1 LTPHWSIDLPKNK
14 KLATFFAMLPLAL
27 VSVHILVLSLDL
39 LDKSAYVEQI
49 LFYNYTQFCFLCYS
63 IYPPMKN
70 FIISLICITL
80 SLSAYSQSSIL
91 WEIKGNG
98 LTSTSYLLGTLKF
111 IGEKEFT
118 IPKEAT
124 DRIKACKV
132 FAIEDQVDHHA
143 QHELNEALHFPKG
156 KSLATELSPEEYK
169 KVLDFFQREFGVNK
183 QVFENKYGKV
193 KPLALSILMTRL
205 TLKEK
210 VKFYDIELLV
220 FAKKNK
226 LTPYS
231 LESIDREAQAINAYP
246 MYNQIKALLHSIDN
260 FETQKTEFKNMMTR
274 YPQESLEEI
283 FNYTL
288 HPVENNPLFIEEF
301 YFRRNLEWLPK
312 LEKMMK
318 ENPSFISVGVSH
330 LEGEKGLL
338 ELLKAKGYT
347 LTPIKV
353 TK

>member
-1 LTPHWSIDLPKNK
+1 
-14 KLATFFAMLPLAL
+14 M
-27 VSVHILVLSLDL
+27 ILIFHS
-39 LDKSAYVEQI
+39 I
-49 LFYNYTQFCFLCYS
+49 LFPLQINYT
-63 IYPPMKN
+63 PMKK
-70 FIISLICITL
+70 ISVLLSCLI
-80 SLSAYSQSSIL
+80 LSATAIAQSSVL

-98 LTSTSYLLGTLKF
+98 LTSTSYLFGTLKF

-118 IPKEAT
+118 LPKEAAA
-124 DRIKACKV
+124 RIKASKI

-143 QHELNEALHFPKG
+143 QHELNQALHFPKG
-156 KSLATELSPEEYK
+156 QSLATQLSPEEYK
-169 KVLDFFQREFGVNK
+169 KVLGFFLKEFGISK
-183 QVFENKYGKV
+183 QLFESKYSKI

-220 FAKKNK
+220 FAKANK
-226 LTPYS
+226 LSVFS
-231 LESIDREAQAINAYP
+231 LEPIDREAQAINAYP
-246 MYNQIKALLHSIDN
+246 IYSQVKALLHSIDN
-260 FETQKTEFKNMMTR
+260 FEVQKAEFKSMMER

-283 FNYTL
+283 FDYTL
-288 HPVENNPLFIEEF
+288 HPVENNPIFIEEF
-301 YFRRNLEWLPK
+301 YFKRNLEWMPK

-347 LTPIKV
+347 LTPVPV

>member
-1 LTPHWSIDLPKNK
+1 MK
-14 KLATFFAMLPLAL
+14 K
-27 VSVHILVLSLDL
+27 
-39 LDKSAYVEQI
+39 I
-49 LFYNYTQFCFLCYS
+49 LFLL
-63 IYPPMKN
+63 
-70 FIISLICITL
+70 ISV
-80 SLSAYSQSSIL
+80 SLSATSFSQSSVL

-98 LTSTSYLLGTLKF
+98 LTSSSYLFGTLKF

-118 IPKEAT
+118 MPKEVVEK
-124 DRIKACKV
+124 IKTSKV

-143 QHELNEALHFPKG
+143 QHELNQALHFAKG
-156 KSLATELSPEEYK
+156 QSLATQLSPEEYK
-169 KVLDFFQREFGVNK
+169 KVIDFFQKEFSISK
-183 QVFENKYGKV
+183 KTFESKYSKI

-210 VKFYDIELLV
+210 VKFYDMELLL

-226 LTPYS
+226 LTTFS

-246 MYNQIKALLHSIDN
+246 MYNQVKALLHSIDN
-260 FETQKTEFKNMMTR
+260 FETQKAEFASMMKQ

-283 FNYTL
+283 FDYTL
-288 HPVENNPLFIEEF
+288 HPVENNPIFIEEF
-301 YFRRNLEWLPK
+301 YFKRNQEWMPK

-347 LTPIKV
+347 LTPVPV

>member
-1 LTPHWSIDLPKNK
+1 MK
-14 KLATFFAMLPLAL
+14 KIL
-27 VSVHILVLSLDL
+27 LVLFFEAI
-39 LDKSAYVEQI
+39 SAAA
-49 LFYNYTQFCFLCYS
+49 F
-63 IYPPMKN
+63 
-70 FIISLICITL
+70 
-80 SLSAYSQSSIL
+80 SQSSVL

-98 LTSTSYLLGTLKF
+98 LTASSYLFGTLKF
-111 IGEKEFT
+111 IGEKEFSM
-118 IPKEAT
+118 PKEVVEK
-124 DRIKACKV
+124 IKASKV

-143 QHELNEALHFPKG
+143 QHELNQALHFPKG
-156 KSLATELSPEEYK
+156 QSLATQLAPEEYK
-169 KVLDFFQREFGVNK
+169 KVVDFFQKEFSISK
-183 QVFENKYGKV
+183 SIFESKYSKI

-210 VKFYDIELLV
+210 VKFYDMELLL

-226 LTPYS
+226 LTPFS
-231 LESIDREAQAINAYP
+231 LESIDREAQAINSYP
-246 MYNQIKALLHSIDN
+246 MYNQVKALLHSIDN
-260 FETQKTEFKNMMTR
+260 FETQKAEFASMMKQ

-283 FNYTL
+283 FDYTL

-301 YFRRNLEWLPK
+301 YFKRNQEWMPK

-338 ELLKAKGYT
+338 ALLKARGYT
-347 LTPIKV
+347 LAPVPV

>member
-1 LTPHWSIDLPKNK
+1 MK
-14 KLATFFAMLPLAL
+14 KILILLS
-27 VSVHILVLSLDL
+27 SVILSTT
-39 LDKSAYVEQI
+39 S
-49 LFYNYTQFCFLCYS
+49 
-63 IYPPMKN
+63 
-70 FIISLICITL
+70 
-80 SLSAYSQSSIL
+80 YSQSSVL

-98 LTSTSYLLGTLKF
+98 LTSTSYIFGTLKF

-118 IPKEAT
+118 FPKVAAEKM
-124 DRIKACKV
+124 KASKV
-132 FAIEDQVDHHA
+132 FAIEDQIDHHA
-143 QHELNEALHFPKG
+143 QHELNQALHFPKG
-156 KSLATELSPEEYK
+156 QSLATQLSSEEYK
-169 KVLDFFQREFGVNK
+169 KVHGFFLKEFGITK
-183 QVFENKYGKV
+183 QAFDSKYGKI

-210 VKFYDIELLV
+210 VKFYDMELLV

-226 LTPYS
+226 LSVFS

-246 MYNQIKALLHSIDN
+246 IYNQVKALLHSIDN
-260 FETQKTEFKNMMTR
+260 FEVQKAEFKNMMER

-283 FNYTL
+283 FEYTL

-301 YFRRNLEWLPK
+301 YFKRNIEWMPK

-318 ENPSFISVGVSH
+318 ENPSFIAVGVSH

-338 ELLKAKGYT
+338 ELLKEKGYT
-347 LTPIKV
+347 LTPLPV